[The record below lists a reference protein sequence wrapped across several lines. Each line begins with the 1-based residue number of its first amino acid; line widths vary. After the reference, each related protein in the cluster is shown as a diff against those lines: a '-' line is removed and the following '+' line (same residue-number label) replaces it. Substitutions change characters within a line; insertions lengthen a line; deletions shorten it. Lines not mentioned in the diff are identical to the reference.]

1 MGTYQKMKHAKRVV
15 EFLDFNYQNI
25 KNDPEL
31 SSDSELLKIKLEVLE
46 SAREKYRSLKYEY
59 TIQSSILILVV
70 VLILIT
76 ASYLIGGVLC
86 TSTNYD

>member
-31 SSDSELLKIKLEVLE
+31 SSDSELLEIKLEVLE

-59 TIQSSILILVV
+59 TIQSSILILVAFAV
-70 VLILIT
+70 IAVLVN
-76 ASYLIGGVLC
+76 YLFGGV
-86 TSTNYD
+86 

>member
-31 SSDSELLKIKLEVLE
+31 SSDSELLEIKLEVLE

-76 ASYLIGGVLC
+76 ASYLIGGV
-86 TSTNYD
+86 

>member
-1 MGTYQKMKHAKRVV
+1 LKQAERAV
-15 EFLDFNYQNI
+15 EFLDFNYKNT

-31 SSDSELLKIKLEVLE
+31 SSDSELLEIKLQHLE

-70 VLILIT
+70 FVTIAIAT
-76 ASYLIGGVLC
+76 SYLLGGV
-86 TSTNYD
+86 

>member
-31 SSDSELLKIKLEVLE
+31 SSDSELLEIKLG
-46 SAREKYRSLKYEY
+46 SLRKR
-59 TIQSSILILVV
+59 
-70 VLILIT
+70 
-76 ASYLIGGVLC
+76 
-86 TSTNYD
+86 

>member
-1 MGTYQKMKHAKRVV
+1 MKQAEADIARLEREYADWADHAMRT
-15 EFLDFNYQNI
+15 DQ
-25 KNDPEL
+25 
-31 SSDSELLKIKLEVLE
+31 LE

>member
-31 SSDSELLKIKLEVLE
+31 SSDSELLEIKLEVLE

-59 TIQSSILILVV
+59 TIQSSILILVAFTV
-70 VLILIT
+70 IAVLVN
-76 ASYLIGGVLC
+76 YLFGGV
-86 TSTNYD
+86 

>member
-31 SSDSELLKIKLEVLE
+31 SSDSELLEIKLEVLE

-59 TIQSSILILVV
+59 TIQSSILISVV

-76 ASYLIGGVLC
+76 ASYLIGGV
-86 TSTNYD
+86 

>member
-15 EFLDFNYQNI
+15 KFLDFNYQNI

-31 SSDSELLKIKLEVLE
+31 SSDSELLEIKLEVLE

-59 TIQSSILILVV
+59 TIQSSILISVV

-76 ASYLIGGVLC
+76 ASYLIGGV
-86 TSTNYD
+86 